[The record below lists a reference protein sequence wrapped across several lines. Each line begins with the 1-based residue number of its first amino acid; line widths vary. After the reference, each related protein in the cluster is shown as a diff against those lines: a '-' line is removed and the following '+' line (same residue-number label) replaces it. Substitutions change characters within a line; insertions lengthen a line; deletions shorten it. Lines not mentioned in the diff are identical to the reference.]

1 MIDDREKISN
11 QIIGPKLLGP
21 GVNSLDSLEESLAH
35 WPSSE
40 QTLRAIQLIRVPSGK
55 WKRKHSEKDKM
66 GTECG

>member
-11 QIIGPKLLGP
+11 QIIGPKPLGP
-21 GVNSLDSLEESLAH
+21 GVNSLEESLAH